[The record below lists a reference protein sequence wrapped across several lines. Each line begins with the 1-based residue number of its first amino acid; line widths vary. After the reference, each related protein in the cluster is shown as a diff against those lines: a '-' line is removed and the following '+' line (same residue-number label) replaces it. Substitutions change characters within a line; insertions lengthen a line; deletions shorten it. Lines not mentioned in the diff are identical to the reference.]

1 MEKIDLIQ
9 SVVLPISVLETNKG
23 QIEGLAKNPRFI
35 RDERYN
41 KLKRSIEENP
51 EMLALRE
58 CLVFPHVGKYVII
71 GGNMR
76 YRAQKELGY
85 TEIVCKIIPA
95 DTPVESLQ
103 AYTIKD
109 NAGFGEWDFDALAND
124 WNAEDLANWGVDFD
138 FIEDA
143 AQSEAE
149 QKAEKEIK
157 KLVDDFIIPPFS
169 VLNTRTKEWQER
181 RQQWIDLG
189 IKSEL
194 GRDES
199 LTFAKSAQPPIYYQ
213 TKNYLSEQLGRKP
226 THEEIVEELHSRGHE
241 EQKTVS
247 IFDPVLTEIS
257 YRWFNVRH
265 GRILDPFAG
274 GSVRGIVAAKLG
286 MPYVGNDLR
295 TEQILADRQNAK
307 ECLYDFDS
315 DKLPQYTTGDSQQ
328 IDEILK
334 IENIPAQFDMIFS
347 CPPYAD
353 LEVYSEAPNDLS
365 NMDYQQFVEAY
376 RTIIEKSCKML
387 KNNRFAV
394 FVVGDIRDK
403 KGVYRNFV
411 GDTIKAFTDCGLLYY
426 NHLILVNQVN
436 SLALR
441 IRRQFQSLRKAG
453 KVHQNVLAFYKGE
466 PEEMPA
472 MFEQINLKKAI
483 EQFNKTKENTE
494 IHEEVLCF
502 YKGNISDIKQEL
514 GDIESP
520 EDNNI
525 FVSGNTDTNCQ

>member
-1 MEKIDLIQ
+1 MGKVDLIQ
-9 SVVLPISVLETNKG
+9 SVLLPISDLETNKG
-23 QIEGLAKNPRFI
+23 QVEGLAKNPRLI

-58 CLVFPHVGKYVII
+58 CLVFPHGKKYVVI

-76 YRAQKELGY
+76 YRAQRELGY
-85 TEIVCKIIPA
+85 TEIVCKIIPPQ
-95 DTPVESLQ
+95 TPVEDLR

-109 NAGFGEWDFDALAND
+109 NAGFGEWDFDTLANE
-124 WNAEDLANWGVDFD
+124 WNPEDLASWGVDFE
-138 FIEDA
+138 FIENA

-169 VLNTRTKEWQER
+169 VLNTRTKEWVER
-181 RQQWIDLG
+181 RKQWMDLG

-194 GRDES
+194 GRDDNLIFYKAS
-199 LTFAKSAQPPIYYQ
+199 QPPIYYQ
-213 TKNYLSEQLGRKP
+213 TKNYLSERLGRKP
-226 THEEIVEELHSRGHE
+226 THEEIIEELHNSGKK
-241 EQKTVS
+241 EQKQVS

-295 TEQILADRQNAK
+295 KEQIVASWQNAK
-307 ECLYDFDS
+307 ECLFDFDS
-315 DKLPQYTTGDSQQ
+315 DKLPQYTIGDSQQ
-328 IDEILK
+328 IDDILRAAK
-334 IENIPAQFDMIFS
+334 IEPKFDMIFS

-353 LEVYSEAPNDLS
+353 LEVYSNDKRDLS
-365 NMDYQQFVEAY
+365 NMDYQQFIEAY

-411 GDTIKAFTDCGLLYY
+411 GDTIKAFTDCGMLYY
-426 NHLILVNQVN
+426 NHLILVNQIN
-436 SLALR
+436 SLATR
-441 IRRQFQSLRKAG
+441 IRRQFQASRKAG
-453 KVHQNVLAFYKGE
+453 KTHQNVLAFYKGE

-472 MFEQINLKKAI
+472 MFEQINVKKAI
-483 EQFNKTKENTE
+483 EQFNKSKENTE
-494 IHEEVLCF
+494 IHEDVLCF
-502 YKGNISDIKQEL
+502 YKGSISDINKDF
-514 GDIESP
+514 GAV
-520 EDNNI
+520 NNDDLK
-525 FVSGNTDTNCQ
+525 VSDSTDTNRK

>member
-1 MEKIDLIQ
+1 MGINLVQ
-9 SVVLPISVLETNKG
+9 SIVLPISKLEVNGG
-23 QIEGLAKNPRFI
+23 QIQGVPKNPRFI
-35 RDERYN
+35 RDEKYR
-41 KLKRSIEENP
+41 KLKDSITANP
-51 EMLALRE
+51 EMLTLRE
-58 CLVFPHVGKYVII
+58 CLVFPYGEKYVII

-95 DTPVESLQ
+95 DTPAESLQ

-138 FIEDA
+138 FVEGA
-143 AQSEAE
+143 AQSETE

-169 VLNTRTKEWQER
+169 VLNTRSKEWQDR
-181 RQQWIDLG
+181 KKQWIDLG

-194 GRDES
+194 GRNSGLIYSDTS
-199 LTFAKSAQPPIYYQ
+199 QPPVYYQ
-213 TKNYLSEQLGRKP
+213 TKNILSEQLGRKP
-226 THEEIVEELHSRGHE
+226 THEEIVEELHNRGLH
-241 EQKTVS
+241 EQKATS

-257 YRWFNVRH
+257 YRWFNVKH
-265 GRILDPFAG
+265 GQILDPFAG

-286 MPYVGNDLR
+286 MPYIGNDLR
-295 TEQILADRQNAK
+295 AEQISADRQNAK

-315 DKLPQYTTGDSQQ
+315 DKLPQYTTGDSRG
-328 IDEILK
+328 IDKILK
-334 IENIPAQFDMIFS
+334 AGKIKPQFDMIFS

-353 LEVYSEAPNDLS
+353 LEVYSESPNDLS
-365 NMDYQQFVEAY
+365 NMGYQQFIEAY
-376 RTIIEKSCKML
+376 REIIEKSCSML

-394 FVVGDIRDK
+394 FVVGDVRDK

-426 NHLILVNQVN
+426 NHLILVNQIN
-436 SLALR
+436 SLAIR
-441 IRRQFQSLRKAG
+441 VRRQFQNSRKAG
-453 KVHQNVLAFYKGE
+453 KTHQNVLAFYKGK

-472 MFEQINLKKAI
+472 IFEQINVKKAI
-483 EQFNKTKENTE
+483 EQFNKTKENIE

-502 YKGNISDIKQEL
+502 YKGNASDINQEF
-514 GDIESP
+514 GEV
-520 EDNNI
+520 NN
-525 FVSGNTDTNCQ
+525 SDKKLK

>member
-1 MEKIDLIQ
+1 METIDLVQ
-9 SVVLPISVLETNKG
+9 SVILPLSKLEVNKG

-35 RDERYN
+35 RDDRYN

-58 CLVFPHVGKYVII
+58 CLVFPKGGKYVII

-85 TEIVCKIIPA
+85 TKIVCKIIPPQ
-95 DTPVESLQ
+95 TPVEDLR

-124 WNAEDLANWGVDFD
+124 WNPEDLNKWGVDWD
-138 FIEDA
+138 FKDSDPEDA
-143 AQSEAE
+143 GK
-149 QKAEKEIK
+149 KAEEKQIQ
-157 KLVDDFIIPPFS
+157 KLVETFIIPPFS

-194 GRDES
+194 GRDEN
-199 LTFAKSAQPPIYYQ
+199 LTFAKTSQPPIYYQ

-226 THEEIVEELHSRGHE
+226 THEEIVEELESKGIKT
-241 EQKTVS
+241 QKCVS

-257 YRWFNVRH
+257 YRWFNVKN
-265 GRILDPFAG
+265 GIILDPFAG

-286 MPYVGNDLR
+286 MSYVGNDLR
-295 TEQILADRQNAK
+295 AEQILADRQNAK
-307 ECLYDFDS
+307 ECLFDLDS

-334 IENIPAQFDMIFS
+334 IEDIPQQFDMIFS

-353 LEVYSEAPNDLS
+353 LEVYSDAPNDLS
-365 NMDYQQFVEAY
+365 NMDYQQFIEAY
-376 RTIIEKSCKML
+376 RTIIEKSCKL
-387 KNNRFAV
+387 LNNNRFAV

-411 GDTIKAFTDCGLLYY
+411 GDTIKAFTDCGLKYY

-436 SLALR
+436 SLAIR
-441 IRRQFQSLRKAG
+441 IRRQFQNSRKAG

-472 MFEQINLKKAI
+472 IFEKINMKKAI
-483 EQFNKTKENTE
+483 EQFNKSKENTE
-494 IHEEVLCF
+494 MHEEVLCF
-502 YKGNISDIKQEL
+502 YKGDISEINKEF
-514 GDIESP
+514 GSI
-520 EDNNI
+520 
-525 FVSGNTDTNCQ
+525 

>member
-1 MEKIDLIQ
+1 MKKIDLIQ
-9 SVVLPISVLETNKG
+9 SVVLKISELETNKG

-35 RDERYN
+35 RDDRYN

-58 CLVFPHVGKYVII
+58 CLVFPYGAKYVII

-95 DTPVESLQ
+95 DTPVEALQ

-109 NAGFGEWDFDALAND
+109 NSGFGEWDMDALAND
-124 WNAEDLANWGVDFD
+124 WNTEDLANWGVDFD
-138 FIEDA
+138 FIEGA
-143 AQSEAE
+143 AQSEADRKE
-149 QKAEKEIK
+149 EKEIR

-169 VLNTRTKEWQER
+169 VLNTRGKEWQER
-181 RQQWIDLG
+181 HKQWVDLG

-194 GRDES
+194 GRDDGI
-199 LTFAKSAQPPIYYQ
+199 TFAKTSQPPIYYQ
-213 TKNYLSEQLGRKP
+213 TKNQLAEQLGRKP
-226 THEEIVEELHSRGHE
+226 THEEIIEELHNKGIE
-241 EQKTVS
+241 EQKSVS

-257 YRWFNVRH
+257 YRWFNVRR

-286 MPYVGNDLR
+286 MQYVGNDLR
-295 TEQILADRQNAK
+295 TEQIIADKQNVK
-307 ECLYDFDS
+307 ECLYDFDT
-315 DKLPQYTTGDSQQ
+315 DKLPIYTTGDSQQ

-334 IENIPAQFDMIFS
+334 IENIKPEFDMIFS

-353 LEVYSEAPNDLS
+353 LEVYSDRPNDLS

-411 GDTIKAFTDCGLLYY
+411 GDTIKAFTDCGLSYY
-426 NHLILVNQVN
+426 NHLILVNQIN
-436 SLALR
+436 SLAIR

-466 PEEMPA
+466 PEAMPA

-483 EQFNKTKENTE
+483 EQFNKSKENTE
-494 IHEEVLCF
+494 IHEEVICF
-502 YKGNISDIKQEL
+502 YKGNISDINKEF
-514 GDIESP
+514 GNVISDNDP
-520 EDNNI
+520 EI
-525 FVSGNTDTNCQ
+525 KVSGNTDTNCQ

>member
-1 MEKIDLIQ
+1 MEKIELIQ
-9 SVVLPISVLETNKG
+9 SVVLPISDLETNKG

-51 EMLALRE
+51 EMLALQE
-58 CLVFPHVGKYVII
+58 CLVFPHGLKYIII

-85 TEIVCKIIPA
+85 TEIVCKIIPPQ
-95 DTPVESLQ
+95 TPVEDLR

-124 WNAEDLANWGVDFD
+124 WNPEDLANWGVDFE

-143 AQSEAE
+143 AQNEAE

-169 VLNTRTKEWQER
+169 VLNTRTKEWVER
-181 RQQWIDLG
+181 RKQWMDFG

-194 GRDES
+194 GRDDS
-199 LTFAKSAQPPIYYQ
+199 LTFAKTSQPPIYYQ

-226 THEEIVEELHSRGHE
+226 THEEIIEELHNKGIE
-241 EQKTVS
+241 EQKSVS

-257 YRWFNVRH
+257 YRWFNVKH

-274 GSVRGIVAAKLG
+274 GSVRGIVATKLG

-315 DKLPQYTTGDSQQ
+315 GKLPQYTTGDSRQ

-353 LEVYSEAPNDLS
+353 LEVYSDSPNDLS
-365 NMDYQQFVEAY
+365 NMDYRQFIAAY

-387 KNNRFAV
+387 KENRFAV

-403 KGVYRNFV
+403 KGIYRNFV

-426 NHLILVNQVN
+426 NHLILVNQIN
-436 SLALR
+436 SLAIR
-441 IRRQFQSLRKAG
+441 IRRQFQASRKAG
-453 KVHQNVLAFYKGE
+453 KTHQNVLAFYKGE
-466 PEEMPA
+466 PEQMSA

-483 EQFNKTKENTE
+483 EQFNKSKENTE

-502 YKGNISDIKQEL
+502 YKGNTSDINKEF
-514 GDIESP
+514 GNVIT
-520 EDNNI
+520 DNNAETK
-525 FVSGNTDTNCQ
+525 VSDNTDTKRK